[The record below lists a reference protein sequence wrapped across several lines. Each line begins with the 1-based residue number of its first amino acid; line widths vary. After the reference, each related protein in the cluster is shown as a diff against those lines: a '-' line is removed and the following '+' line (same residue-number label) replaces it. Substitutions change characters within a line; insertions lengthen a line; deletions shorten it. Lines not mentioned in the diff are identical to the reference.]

1 MSGAS
6 QGNKDFEC
14 SLSGRAMNPPEA
26 NERPLILLVEE
37 ETHERVF
44 IAEHLTNAGFQVL
57 EAEDADAA
65 LDLLEGEAEVHGLVT
80 DAHVPGEIDGFEL
93 ARVGRERWPD
103 MAVVMM
109 SGHSD
114 ASSGPLPE
122 GSEFVAKPYLTD
134 RLVPALRTLLR
145 RGT

>member
-1 MSGAS
+1 MS
-6 QGNKDFEC
+6 
-14 SLSGRAMNPPEA
+14 PPEA
-26 NERPLILLVEE
+26 NDRPLILLVEE

-44 IAEHLTNAGFQVL
+44 IAEHLTNAGFHVL

-65 LDLLEGEAEVHGLVT
+65 LDLLEKETEVHGIVT
-80 DAHVPGEIDGFEL
+80 DAHVPGEMDGFEL
-93 ARVGRERWPD
+93 AHVVRERWPA
-103 MAVVMM
+103 MVVVMM

-134 RLVPALRTLLR
+134 RLVPALRALLR
-145 RGT
+145 RGP

>member
-1 MSGAS
+1 M
-6 QGNKDFEC
+6 E
-14 SLSGRAMNPPEA
+14 RAMSPPEA
-26 NERPLILLVEE
+26 NNRPMILLVEE
-37 ETHERVF
+37 ETEERVY
-44 IAEHLTNAGFQVL
+44 IAEHLTNAGFRVV

-65 LDLLEGEAEVHGLVT
+65 LDLLEKEAEVHGLVT

-93 ARVGRERWPD
+93 ARVVRDRWPE

-134 RLVPALRTLLR
+134 RLVPALRALLSR
-145 RGT
+145 RT

>member
-1 MSGAS
+1 MSRV
-6 QGNKDFEC
+6 E
-14 SLSGRAMNPPEA
+14 RAMSPPEA
-26 NERPLILLVEE
+26 NIRPIILLVEE
-37 ETHERVF
+37 DTAERVY
-44 IAEHLTNAGFQVL
+44 IAEHLTNAGFRVV

-65 LDLLEGEAEVHGLVT
+65 LDLLEKEAEVHGLVT

-93 ARVGRERWPD
+93 ARVVRDRWPE

-122 GSEFVAKPYLTD
+122 GTEFVAKPYLTD
-134 RLVPALRTLLR
+134 RLVPALRALLSR
-145 RGT
+145 RT

>member
-1 MSGAS
+1 MS
-6 QGNKDFEC
+6 
-14 SLSGRAMNPPEA
+14 PPEA
-26 NERPLILLVEE
+26 NIRPIILLVEE
-37 ETHERVF
+37 ETEERVY
-44 IAEHLTNAGFQVL
+44 IAEHLTNAGFRVV

-65 LDLLEGEAEVHGLVT
+65 LDLLEKEAEVHGLVT

-93 ARVGRERWPD
+93 ARVVRDQWPE

-122 GSEFVAKPYLTD
+122 RSEFVAKPYLTD
-134 RLVPALRTLLR
+134 RLVPALRALLSR
-145 RGT
+145 RT